1 MVKSRTCEEEVN
13 IPGKEAVM
21 DSEEGTTKNTA
32 RQAATKWNIAD
43 RAE

>member
-21 DSEEGTTKNTA
+21 DSEEGTTKHTK
-32 RQAATKWNIAD
+32 ATK
-43 RAE
+43 EQEGEM